1 MRRTS
6 AAAGAVRTGCATE
19 AARIR
24 MPALPGEFNTIPRR
38 ATTVDILLNGGLT
51 GAGIV
56 LLCIGGHFLVEGGVQ
71 VARRM
76 GVSALVIGM
85 TVVAYGT
92 STPELA
98 ASLVAAGEHGDIVL
112 GNVIGSNIANV
123 GMVIGVAAMLTALAV
138 GRKTL
143 RREIPIM
150 VGFSVLLVGMSVD
163 GVISKM
169 DGVILIVV
177 LCAFTVYTF
186 WQSRRDKPVQ
196 DAGIPGKTRPFPVYV
211 GMIGLGV
218 GLLYAGAILT
228 VDNAVAIAESFGIP
242 ERIIGITVI
251 AIGTSLPELITS
263 VMAIRK
269 GQTDIGVGNI
279 IGSNVYNIL
288 MITGVAAA
296 LAGIAVAPAVF
307 ADYAVMILFSVA
319 LFAAFRSGRIGR
331 RMGLVLVAAYAAYLL
346 GTLFAG
352 G

>member
-1 MRRTS
+1 MET
-6 AAAGAVRTGCATE
+6 
-19 AARIR
+19 
-24 MPALPGEFNTIPRR
+24 
-38 ATTVDILLNGGLT
+38 LLNGALT
-51 GAGIV
+51 VAGIA
-56 LLCIGGHFLVEGGVQ
+56 LLCVGGHFLVEGGIH
-71 VARRM
+71 VARRL
-76 GVSALVIGM
+76 GVSGLVIGM

-98 ASLVAAGEHGDIVL
+98 ASVAAAGEHGDMVL

-138 GRKTL
+138 SRQTL
-143 RREIPIM
+143 RREVPIM
-150 VGFSVLLVGMSVD
+150 VGFSALLVGLSVD
-163 GVISKM
+163 GAVSRL
-169 DGVILIVV
+169 DGAILIAI

-186 WQSRRDKPVQ
+186 WQSRRVRVEP
-196 DAGIPGKTRPFPVYV
+196 AEEHAPAKTRPFPISA
-211 GMIGLGV
+211 GMMGVGV

-279 IGSNVYNIL
+279 IGSNIYNIL

-296 LAGIAVAPAVF
+296 IAGISVAPAAF
-307 ADYAVMILFSVA
+307 TDYTIMILFSVA
-319 LFAAFRSGRIGR
+319 LFAAFGSGRIGR
-331 RMGLVLVAAYAAYLL
+331 KTGMLLTAGYAAYLL
-346 GTLFAG
+346 STLAT
-352 G
+352 

>member
-1 MRRTS
+1 MET
-6 AAAGAVRTGCATE
+6 
-19 AARIR
+19 
-24 MPALPGEFNTIPRR
+24 
-38 ATTVDILLNGGLT
+38 LLNGALT
-51 GAGIV
+51 GVGIA
-56 LLCIGGHFLVEGGVQ
+56 LLCVGGHFLVEGGIR
-71 VARRM
+71 VARRL
-76 GVSALVIGM
+76 GVSGLVIGM

-98 ASLVAAGEHGDIVL
+98 ASVAAAGEHGDMVL

-138 GRKTL
+138 GRRTL

-150 VGFSVLLVGMSVD
+150 VGFSALLVGLSVD
-163 GVISKM
+163 GAVSRL
-169 DGVILIVV
+169 DGAVLIAV
-177 LCAFTVYTF
+177 LCAFTAYTF
-186 WQSRRDKPVQ
+186 WQSRR
-196 DAGIPGKTRPFPVYV
+196 AGASEPGEESAPSGTRPFPVSA
-211 GMIGLGV
+211 GMMGAGV

-279 IGSNVYNIL
+279 IGSNIYNIL

-296 LAGIAVAPAVF
+296 IAGISVAPAVF
-307 ADYAVMILFSVA
+307 ADYTIMILFSVA
-319 LFAAFRSGRIGR
+319 LFAAFGSGRIGR
-331 RMGLVLVAAYAAYLL
+331 KTGMAMTAGYAAYLL
-346 GTLFAG
+346 STLAA
-352 G
+352 